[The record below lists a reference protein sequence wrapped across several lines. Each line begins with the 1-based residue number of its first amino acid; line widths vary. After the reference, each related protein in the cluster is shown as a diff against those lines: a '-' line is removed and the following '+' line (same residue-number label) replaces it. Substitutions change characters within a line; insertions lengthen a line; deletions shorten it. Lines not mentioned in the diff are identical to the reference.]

1 MSNCKG
7 VFLMSKISLNKLSE
21 LIIQR
26 RKELGMTQEDI
37 QAATGIN
44 RQQIGRIERGVF
56 VPSLPQLES
65 ITTLLKFSIADI
77 LEDEKKD
84 SVFVAL
90 RGQAKTQEEA
100 EGMDKLFTMIL
111 CLNQQKNLR
120 SKLSNEQSK

>member
-1 MSNCKG
+1 
-7 VFLMSKISLNKLSE
+7 MSKISLNKLSE

-37 QAATGIN
+37 QSATGIN
-44 RQQIGRIERGVF
+44 RQQIGKIERGVL

-65 ITTLLKFSIADI
+65 ITSLLNFSIANV
-77 LEDEKKD
+77 LEDEKKN

-111 CLNQQKNLR
+111 CLSQQKNLR
-120 SKLSNEQSK
+120 SKLSDEQSK